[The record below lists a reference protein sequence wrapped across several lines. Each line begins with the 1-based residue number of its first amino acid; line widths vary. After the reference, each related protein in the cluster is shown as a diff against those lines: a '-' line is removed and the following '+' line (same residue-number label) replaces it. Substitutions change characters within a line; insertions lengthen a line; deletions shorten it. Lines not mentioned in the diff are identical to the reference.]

1 MFVLE
6 KEKRS
11 KINYLSFDLKKS
23 EKEQK
28 SKHKVSNQKEI
39 KKIRAEISETENR

>member
-1 MFVLE
+1 MKTYPIKICFGKAVLRVKFTTLNILE

-23 EKEQK
+23 EK
-28 SKHKVSNQKEI
+28 VM
-39 KKIRAEISETENR
+39 